1 MTSEE
6 QKIIDIKV
14 RYEDAIYGIIRFQEK
29 MAELKT
35 TQKELNEQLKK
46 GEISWNEYALQTEAA
61 RSATNQYKE
70 NVRVLRKEIQNNLR
84 TEQEQEGSLKQL
96 RAQLSN
102 ATKAYDELSRAERQG
117 AKGNELRQHIQK
129 ITQELKNAEQET
141 ERYYRNVG
149 NYYNSMLDALS
160 DVQGAHF
167 MRIGGQM
174 EEAIGMTIELGQ
186 AAEGAGTKIKA
197 FGKTL
202 MGLATN
208 PVFLTIAGIVGAGMT
223 FKFWYD
229 YNKGLAEATRLTRE
243 FTGLTGTELQSV
255 RNEIAATADAL
266 GEDFKSTLSTVDYL
280 MAQFGLSAQEALKV
294 VQEGLAAGANLS
306 GDMLSKMQQYAP
318 VFKDMGLSA
327 EEMTA
332 VLSQTRS
339 GIFTDKGLEAIT
351 QAGKRLREMS
361 ETTKKSLE
369 AVGIDVEK
377 LMQDM
382 SSGNITAFQA
392 VQQVAGKLNE
402 VGINSQE
409 AGNVMKDVFGKQAVK
424 AGGELIKSIETMSI
438 DIEEAK
444 KQTGEWGETQQKL
457 IEADKKL
464 NDVMSALFDST
475 DNGFESWIDNGKVIV
490 KETLTGM
497 LNGVVKLI
505 NHSIDLYN
513 KSMIVRAGV
522 AAIGLAFKGTWNTI
536 KLVFNLIV
544 DGFKGIGR
552 TMRGFIDILEGIIT
566 FDLKKAKDG
575 LVSIFTGIGK
585 TWREQWNDF
594 AKYGK
599 DNAQAYVD
607 GFRATINGNMSKLE
621 IPTGSGT
628 NATGGINTA
637 GGTTGGNRGNTPS
650 GGNKS
655 GKNGMTAAVN
665 AEKIAAEERKRT
677 EMKLQSDILAIQM
690 QYKERM
696 LQVKKMYL
704 AGLYESDEQYQQEL
718 EELEKE
724 EIARLLDVYVEA
736 GAIGEQKALEMQ
748 QKLLDLQIQFK
759 EQLKQEAA
767 KMAETWRKEFDAQE
781 TERERQLIDQ
791 GILEEQDNEARMERY
806 KAFLE
811 EKRLAFE
818 GNAAAIAEIDK
829 KSKEAEE
836 DREKESYEKKKKLL
850 EKNQETATQIA
861 NQITSGFSSA
871 FAAMFAEQEVSFKAF
886 MKSILLTT
894 LDAIEKALLAYE
906 AKILAEEIASK
917 SWYGIA
923 SAAALSAL
931 IAAAFEAAKAGVNSF
946 AVGGLVRGA
955 GTGTS
960 DSVPARLSNGES
972 VMTARAT
979 SMFSPILS
987 AFNQLGGGVPI
998 VVNGGG
1004 SQMGEDM
1011 LAAAVARGFMMC
1023 PRPVVSVKEINE
1035 VMNRVKVIENRGSL

>member
-35 TQKELNEQLKK
+35 TQKKLNEQLKK

-70 NVRVLRKEIQNNLR
+70 NVRVLRKELQNNLR

-117 AKGNELRQHIQK
+117 AKGDELRQHIQK

-280 MAQFGLSAQEALKV
+280 MAQFGLSSQEALKV
-294 VQEGLAAGANLS
+294 VQDGLAAGANLS

-457 IEADKKL
+457 IEADKEL

-505 NHSIDLYN
+505 NHFIDLYN

-544 DGFKGIGR
+544 DGFKGMGR

-628 NATGGINTA
+628 SATGGINTA

-650 GGNKS
+650 VGNKS
-655 GKNGMTAAVN
+655 GKNGMAAAVN

-677 EMKLQSDILAIQM
+677 EMKLQSDILSIQM

-724 EIARLLDVYVEA
+724 EIARMLDVYVKA
-736 GAIGEQKALEMQ
+736 GVMGEQKAQEMQ
-748 QKLLDLQIQFK
+748 EKLLDIALRFK
-759 EQLKQEAA
+759 EQTERQTKELIQSLADEFEAA
-767 KMAETWRKEFDAQE
+767 EKKRKEADILTGGTGEE
-781 TERERQLIDQ
+781 T
-791 GILEEQDNEARMERY
+791 DNAAKMERY
-806 KAFLE
+806 KAFLN
-811 EKRLAFE
+811 EKMAIFKENADVQKHLQQELHDTEIDLMADANNKTVKKLRNQQAIMADIIVSMGNGLADFFE
-818 GNAAAIAEIDK
+818 SSDKSLHAFLKSMLTQVLDSIEKILLAQQAAI
-829 KSKEAEE
+829 
-836 DREKESYEKKKKLL
+836 
-850 EKNQETATQIA
+850 
-861 NQITSGFSSA
+861 
-871 FAAMFAEQEVSFKAF
+871 
-886 MKSILLTT
+886 
-894 LDAIEKALLAYE
+894 LA
-906 AKILAEEIASK
+906 KEIASK
-917 SWYGIA
+917 SWAGVA
-923 SAAALSAL
+923 SAAALTAL
-931 IAAAFEAAKAGVNSF
+931 ITAAFSAAKAAVKSF
-946 AVGGLVRGA
+946 AVGGYVQGA